1 MRSRILVPCLLCLVV
16 MGVLPARA
24 DTLRIATE
32 GAYPPF
38 NYVNDQGQL
47 EGFDVDIAKALCRA
61 MGRTCDIVAK
71 DWDHIIDG
79 LVAGEYE
86 AIVASMAKTPER
98 DALVDFTESYY
109 RSRSSFVSHLDSDL
123 ATDSDL
129 AGKRLCTAKGTIQ
142 ADYLREHYKDST
154 IVLADDTPES
164 FAMLARGEVDAVL
177 SDSLNALEFLQ
188 SEQGADYDFS
198 GEALPADDTSASAH
212 IAVRSGD
219 DAQRAAIDK
228 ALKDIRLS
236 GEYERINRRYFPF
249 SVY

>member
-1 MRSRILVPCLLCLVV
+1 MTHIRVLLFLLLCAAAAA
-16 MGVLPARA
+16 PAHAA
-24 DTLRIATE
+24 DLRIATE

-38 NYVNDQGQL
+38 NYVNDQGRL
-47 EGFDVDIAKALCRA
+47 EGFDVDIAKALCQA
-61 MGRTCDIVAK
+61 MGRPCEIVAK

-79 LVAGEYE
+79 LVAGEYD

-98 DALVDFTESYY
+98 DALVDFTDSYY
-109 RSRSSFVSHLDSDL
+109 RSRSSFVSHIDADL
-123 ATDSDL
+123 FTDADL
-129 AGKRLCTAKGTIQ
+129 AGKRLCTAEGTIQ
-142 ADYLREHYKDST
+142 ADYLREHYKDSV
-154 IVLADDTPES
+154 IVLTDDSPGS

-177 SDSLNALEFLQ
+177 TDSLNALEFLQ
-188 SEQGADYDFS
+188 SEQGADYDFT

-219 DAQRAAIDK
+219 DALRAALDK
-228 ALKDIRLS
+228 AIKDIRLS